1 VAYRLAESLPLEPS
15 MRQHL
20 LEVRDP
26 KAALDELKAFLQSKS
41 VTV

>member
-1 VAYRLAESLPLEPS
+1 
-15 MRQHL
+15 MRSSL

-26 KAALDELKAFLQSKS
+26 TLALDELKAFLQSKS